1 MCAGAGGGQEPGT
14 ARQREESRLGPMHCL
29 RGRHMLTAHDSDEH
43 GRADGL
49 GTVRG
54 DVLCCTGAY
63 PGPVTSERV
72 RSDERLCAK
81 NHA

>member
-1 MCAGAGGGQEPGT
+1 
-14 ARQREESRLGPMHCL
+14 
-29 RGRHMLTAHDSDEH
+29 MLTAHDSDEH